1 VTGQRVQTPA
11 AAPSRRAPRAVSQPH
26 DPAEREADRAAGVV
40 ARGGSVAGWSFA
52 SLSSQ
57 GSPATPTPAPTP
69 VQRQDKGAP
78 ETDDD
83 KKQRALTKTLEA
95 LLETKP
101 VKALKD
107 KVLEQPAVQAVKEAV
122 TSTPGLIAS
131 GVAIAGGVTALGF
144 AGKALP
150 FQPPAIPLDSVT
162 PGLSA
167 KITYQGPVNAPTNVG
182 LTLTYRPP
190 GPKKA
195 AAAPGAFQAETDR
208 IAADQAKFRAGLRYA
223 PGSAEAKEQQ
233 QLDAAIQALVA
244 RQSDRLGLFIPLTP
258 AQPEA
263 EKLPDGAP
271 VQRTAT
277 DGGGLMAAGTD
288 VAPREGG
295 RPLDPTTR
303 HSMDARFGYDFSHV
317 RIHDDASAAATSSR
331 LDASAYTVGRDIVFG
346 EGRFDPHSPAG
357 RHLLAHELAHV
368 VQQDRAGARTLGGPM
383 VHRRS
388 AGEWLGIFFGT
399 EEGTFDDK
407 ELHDYLDTITKTG
420 KIDGGFVADNK
431 AREIVRRWKAGTAT
445 YDLSADQKVLLI
457 KEMLDGPTG
466 DVDERGILDLLKFS
480 GSQDLRDM
488 LGAKGVKVADL
499 ESDLDGPSRKEFD
512 AFMTARFKGGADAV
526 TSGKVEV
533 LGADIAKQAPEFG
546 FEAATLDARFDSD
559 RTWEEMLAIISAFSE
574 ADREAALH
582 YLVTGRRQR
591 LMDEANRW
599 AKTAERLSDAEI
611 DALAPQFDALRAR
624 ILKTDRVLL
633 HFYRDLIPGTKEE
646 LAKATNASD
655 PARKA
660 ELDDTLKPAPKKG
673 SKGTF
678 IPTLA
683 GETKTYEEKLR
694 AELPGMVGRYWD
706 SMVEGKEADVHADAT
721 KMHTLVEFERIGRAA
736 TTETD
741 KVFGKFR
748 TRDALV
754 ADRPKKPGTIHDGF
768 ADVVNELKDKKRP
781 VPKAKRLVF
790 YFFQSNRWT
799 RRLNMDHEASPA
811 FDKNSN
817 PTNDEAT
824 AQESVASEF
833 VKDAANVKRLNEID
847 RNWPAFAGDGHLYFQ
862 LFKEPDPEKDRL
874 LKWDVFATFI
884 HEYMHIL
891 VSPEYDAYAGTFGGT
906 SPSYNTLI
914 EGIDCVLSEI
924 VWDFVEP
931 HITDQA
937 LRDQVE
943 GDDSKKPPIKV
954 PHASTFGRYA
964 SIAEALRLV
973 DKVGIEAVYAA
984 YFLGLVDRI
993 GAPPKAEPKGKG
1005 KKP

>member
-1 VTGQRVQTPA
+1 MTGQRVQTPA
-11 AAPSRRAPRAVSQPH
+11 AMPSRRAERAVSRPH
-26 DPAEREADRAAGVV
+26 DPAEREADRAATVV

-52 SLSSQ
+52 SL
-57 GSPATPTPAPTP
+57 TPAAPAP
-69 VQRQDKGAP
+69 VQRQDKGAQP
-78 ETDDD
+78 TDDE
-83 KKQRALTKTLEA
+83 KAKQALTKTGEA

-107 KVLEQPAVQAVKEAV
+107 KVLEQPAVQAVTNAV

-150 FQPPAIPLDSVT
+150 IQPPAIPLDKIT

-167 KITYQGPVNAPTNVG
+167 KITYLGPVNAPTNVG
-182 LTLTYRPP
+182 LTLTYSPP

-195 AAAPGAFQAETDR
+195 VVPGAFQAETDR
-208 IAADQAKFRAGLRYA
+208 MAADQAKFRAGLRYP
-223 PGSAEAKEQQ
+223 PGSAEAKEQE
-233 QLDAAIQALVA
+233 QLDAAVQSLVA
-244 RQSDRLGLFIPLTP
+244 KQSARLGLFIPLTP
-258 AQPEA
+258 AVPEP
-263 EKLPDGAP
+263 EKLSDEAP
-271 VQRTAT
+271 VQREVAHTDAANAT
-277 DGGGLMAAGTD
+277 SGVVMAAGAD
-288 VAPREGG
+288 IAPRAGG
-295 RPLDPTTR
+295 RPLDPSTR
-303 HSMDARFGYDFSHV
+303 HSMDARFGYDFSRV
-317 RIHDDASAAATSSR
+317 RIHDDASAAATSR
-331 LDASAYTVGRDIVFG
+331 HLDASAFTVGRDIVFG

-368 VQQDRAGARTLGGPM
+368 VQQDRSGTRAVGGP
-383 VHRRS
+383 VIHRRS

-445 YDLSADQKVLLI
+445 YDLTAGQKVLLI

-466 DVDERGILDLLKFS
+466 DEDERGILDLLKLS
-480 GSQDLRDM
+480 SSQDLRDM

-499 ESDLDGPSRKEFD
+499 ESDIDGDERKELDSFL
-512 AFMTARFKGGADAV
+512 TARLKGGAEAV
-526 TSGKVEV
+526 KAGTVAVVG
-533 LGADIAKQAPEFG
+533 GAAPAQAPEFG
-546 FEAATLDARFDSD
+546 FEASTLDARFDSD
-559 RTWEEMLAIISAFSE
+559 RTWEEMLAIVSAFS
-574 ADREAALH
+574 ATDREAALH
-582 YLVTGRRQR
+582 YLVTVRRQR
-591 LMDEANRW
+591 LLDESNKL
-599 AKTAERLSDAEI
+599 AKSAERLSEAEVDAMK
-611 DALAPQFDALRAR
+611 PQFDALKAR

-633 HFYRDLIPGTKEE
+633 HFYRDRIPGTKEE
-646 LAKATNASD
+646 LAKGTAASD
-655 PARKA
+655 PAKQA
-660 ELDDTLKPAPKKG
+660 ELKDTLKPAAKKG

-678 IPTLA
+678 VPTLP
-683 GETKTYEEKLR
+683 GESQTYEDKLR
-694 AELPGMVGRYWD
+694 AELPVMVGKYWD
-706 SMVEGKEADVHADAT
+706 AIVKGKEADVHADPSQV
-721 KMHTLVEFERIGRAA
+721 HTLVEFERIGQAA
-736 TTETD
+736 AEETD

-768 ADVVNELKDKKRP
+768 DDVVKELKNKKRA
-781 VPKAKRLVF
+781 VPKAKTLVF

-799 RRLNMDHEASPA
+799 RRLNMDHDASPD
-811 FDKNSN
+811 FDKSST
-817 PTNDEAT
+817 PMNDEAK

-833 VKDAANVKRLNEID
+833 VKDATNVRRLNEID
-847 RNWPAFAGDGHLYFQ
+847 RNWPAFAGDGHVYFQ
-862 LFKEPDPEKDRL
+862 LFKESSPEKDRL
-874 LKWDVFATFI
+874 LLWDVFATFI

-891 VSPEYDAYAGTFGGT
+891 VSKEYEAYAKSFGGS

-937 LRDQVE
+937 LRDRVE
-943 GDDSKKPPIKV
+943 GADSKKPPIKV
-954 PHASTFGRYA
+954 PHASAFGRYA
-964 SIAEALRLV
+964 SFAEALRLV
-973 DKVGIEAVYAA
+973 DLVGIEAVYAA
-984 YFLGLVDRI
+984 YFLGLVNRI
-993 GAPPKAEPKGKG
+993 GGPAKEAPKRKG